1 MLLKQVHMIKISN
14 GNKKIG
20 NDTLIFNMCSAT
32 DCPSKKYGLCDIDD
46 NKCYAMKAERQYP
59 AVLPYRRQQQ
69 RYWEETEAKDIAI
82 DLVGIINRKRNPIK
96 YIRFSEAGDFDAQYD
111 VNKMAEIVSCMDN
124 ELPEVT
130 WYGYTARKDLDFS
143 NIPHSMVVNGSGF
156 MVSNMFTALK
166 DMATAEIQCPGDCR
180 ECDLCKGQNG
190 LDIKV
195 RYH

>member
-1 MLLKQVHMIKISN
+1 MIKVSN

-20 NDTLIFNMCSAT
+20 KDTLIFNMSSAT
-32 DCPSKKYGLCDIDD
+32 DCPSRNRGLCNIEGG
-46 NKCYAMKAERQYP
+46 KCYAMKAEKTWPQ
-59 AVLPYRRQQQ
+59 VLPYRREQGL
-69 RYWEETEAKDIAI
+69 YWSSHSSSEIAADIRA
-82 DLVGIINRKRNPIK
+82 VMSRKNNPIK
-96 YIRFSEAGDFDAQYD
+96 YVRFSEAGDFDVQLD
-111 VNKMAEIVSCMDN
+111 VEKMKDVARKI
-124 ELPEVT
+124 PEVQF
-130 WYGYTARKDLDFS
+130 YGYTARRDLSFD
-143 NIPHSMVVNGSGF
+143 NLPDNMVVNGSGF